1 MNSIAK
7 PQKGLFS
14 NRDLA
19 VLIIPL
25 IIEQVLTMVVGFV
38 DTVMVSSVSEAAV
51 SGVALIDVFVVL
63 FNNVFAALATGGAV
77 VAGQAIGRKEPETAG
92 HAANQLLVMAT
103 AVGVCIAV
111 VLFAIRGWMI
121 STLFGTIEPDVWQN
135 AMDYIT
141 ITLFSVPAMAMLNAC
156 AALFRTE
163 GDSRTPMMISLLMNA
178 INVCGNALLIYVFHW
193 GVSGAAI
200 ASVMARIIMAGV
212 AYYVLS
218 HRVCILRVSFSQMRT
233 IDFSMQRRILRI
245 ALPNS
250 VENSLFQLGKIM
262 MVGMIAT
269 FGTAQIAANSVSNA
283 VAGFQCVSGLACGTA
298 MIPVVS
304 RCVGAGEYEQVRYYT
319 IKLLKITTIGMIV
332 VNVPMLFF
340 LDNIVGLYST
350 LSAEAV
356 QYAIMILTMHGVCC
370 MIHWSF
376 AFSLPNALR
385 AAGDVRYCMV
395 ISIAVMVFVRL
406 IGGVSLAKYCGLM
419 TLGVWIATVL
429 DWVVRAGLLWHRFRG
444 TKWQGRQA

>member
-1 MNSIAK
+1 MNSITK

-25 IIEQVLTMVVGFV
+25 IIEQVLTMIVGFV

-63 FNNVFAALATGGAV
+63 FNNVFTALATGGAV

-111 VLFAIRGWMI
+111 ALFAIRGWMI
-121 STLFGTIEPDVWQN
+121 STLFGTIEADVWQN
-135 AMDYIT
+135 SMDYIT
-141 ITLFSVPAMAMLNAC
+141 ITLFSVPAMAVLNAC

-163 GDSRTPMMISLLMNA
+163 GDSRTPMMISLMMNA

-200 ASVMARIIMAGV
+200 ASVVARIAMACV
-212 AYYVLS
+212 SFYILS
-218 HRVCILRVSFSQMRT
+218 HRVCVLRVGFAQMRT
-233 IDFSMQRRILRI
+233 IDFTMQRRILRI

-304 RCVGAGEYEQVRYYT
+304 SCVGAGEYDQVRYYT
-319 IKLLKITTIGMIV
+319 KKLLKITTVGMIV
-332 VNVPMLFF
+332 VNVPMLFL
-340 LDNIVGLYST
+340 LDHIVGLYST

-356 QYAIMILTMHGVCC
+356 EYAIMILTLHGICC

-376 AFSLPNALR
+376 SFSLPNALR
-385 AAGDVRYCMV
+385 AAGDVRYCMIV
-395 ISIAVMVFVRL
+395 SIAVMVLVR
-406 IGGVSLAKYCGLM
+406 IVGGVILAKYCGLM

-429 DWVVRAGLLWHRFRG
+429 DWVVRASFLWHRFRG
-444 TKWQGRQA
+444 SKWQGKQA